1 MEERSLWL
9 FLWLGLTKLT
19 ASKHHNGT
27 ERWCVWAICEQ
38 QQQQQQPELCKQLL
52 QMPWSFLHVLLD
64 TMMRVSLL
72 LLVLC
77 CIHTHTL
84 THPRTYV
91 YKVIQCCSNKVVH
104 KYLLDY
110 RTYQT
115 HTTGKKQLCPT
126 ERTECHCHN
135 EYKAMNIAISA
146 GMNKWVQYSMELTS
160 ERPSEGL
167 EPERGSRAMSVYL
180 SSAWNTPN
188 EWINWMFKYS

>member
-9 FLWLGLTKLT
+9 WLFPWLGLTKLT

-27 ERWCVWAICEQ
+27 ERWCVWAMCE

-64 TMMRVSLL
+64 TMLRVSLL

-77 CIHTHTL
+77 CIHTL
-84 THPRTYV
+84 THTQQHPRMYV
-91 YKVIQCCSNKVVH
+91 YKVIQCCSNKVLH

-115 HTTGKKQLCPT
+115 HAPGKKQLCFSPT

-146 GMNKWVQYSMELTS
+146 GMNKWVQYSMKLTS
-160 ERPSEGL
+160 ESTSRSEGL
-167 EPERGSRAMSVYL
+167 EPCL
-180 SSAWNTPN
+180 SICLPLEIRWMN
-188 EWINWMFKYS
+188 E

>member
-1 MEERSLWL
+1 MEELS
-9 FLWLGLTKLT
+9 LWLGLTKLT

-38 QQQQQQPELCKQLL
+38 QQQHPVQAASPNAMEFSACSSWHDAASIPLVARFLL
-52 QMPWSFLHVLLD
+52 HSH
-64 TMMRVSLL
+64 S
-72 LLVLC
+72 
-77 CIHTHTL
+77 HSYTH

-91 YKVIQCCSNKVVH
+91 YKVIQCCSNKVLH

-115 HTTGKKQLCPT
+115 HAPGQKQLSSVRT

-160 ERPSEGL
+160 EGL
-167 EPERGSRAMSVYL
+167 ESCL
-180 SSAWNTPN
+180 SICLPLEIRWMN
-188 EWINWMFKYS
+188 E